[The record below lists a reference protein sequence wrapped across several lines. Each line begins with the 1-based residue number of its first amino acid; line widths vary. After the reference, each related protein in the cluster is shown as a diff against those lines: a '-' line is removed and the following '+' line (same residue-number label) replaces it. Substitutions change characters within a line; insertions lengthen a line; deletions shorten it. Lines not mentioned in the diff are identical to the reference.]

1 MAAKHAGGRPK
12 KDKNKRLG
20 TQIGLRIKDDL
31 VEKIDAK
38 ISSLEDEH
46 PGSSWT
52 RNDVV
57 RYMLYKAF
65 QDERD
70 D

>member
-1 MAAKHAGGRPK
+1 MTAKHAGGRPK

-31 VEKIDAK
+31 VAKIDAQ
-38 ISSLEDEH
+38 ISSLEEEH
-46 PGSSWT
+46 PGSTWN

-65 QDERD
+65 QDECD
-70 D
+70 V